1 MADHSKPT
9 ITSTYTSFVSELDAR
24 YDDLS
29 VGLDPAVTTAT
40 NLPTN
45 SIRWNS
51 ATDRWQK
58 YNGSLW
64 NDLSVLFAINISGN
78 SGTVTNGIYT
88 SVAYSNP
95 TWLTSLSGS
104 KITGNISGN
113 SATATKF
120 ATARNINGVAFDGT
134 AAISINNPAV
144 ATFNSSGTGST
155 SGITFNGGT
164 ATTISYNTIGAPST
178 TGANASGTWGINVSG
193 YAGSLSTTSW
203 RVVETATDLKFTDSS
218 GNSKLT
224 LDLTDGAAILSTGS
238 LTIPVGTEVQ
248 RPAGAAGK
256 IRFNSTLSSYE
267 GHNGTRWASIG
278 GGATGGGSDAIF
290 NLNGQVVTESFS
302 IPSGNNASS
311 IAPITVYSSAVVT
324 IPNGSRWLVL

>member
-9 ITSTYTSFVSELDAR
+9 ITSTYVNFVTELDAR

-40 NLPTN
+40 NLATN
-45 SIRWNS
+45 SIRWSSSINK
-51 ATDRWQK
+51 WEK
-58 YNGSLW
+58 YNGSVW

-95 TWLTSLSGS
+95 PWLVSLSGS
-104 KITGNISGN
+104 KITGDISGN
-113 SATATKF
+113 SATSTKL
-120 ATARNINGVAFDGT
+120 ATARNINGVSFDGT
-134 AAISINNPAV
+134 SAISVNNTAV
-144 ATFNSSGTGST
+144 ATFNSLGVGSASGV
-155 SGITFNGGT
+155 TFNGGT

-178 TGANASGTWGINVSG
+178 TGANATGTWSINVSG
-193 YAGSLSTTSW
+193 YSASLSTTSW
-203 RVVETATDLKFTDSS
+203 RVVETATKLTFTDSG
-218 GNSKLT
+218 GNSKLS
-224 LDLTDGAAILSTGS
+224 LDLADGAAITGTGA

-248 RPAGAAGK
+248 RPTGVAGK
-256 IRFNSTLSSYE
+256 IRFNSTLSNYE

-290 NLNGQVVTESFS
+290 NLNGQTVTESYT
-302 IPSGNNASS
+302 IPSGSNASS
-311 IAPITVYSSAVVT
+311 IGPITISSTAIVT
-324 IPNGSRWLVL
+324 ISSGSRWVVL